1 MARLLIYLLAGF
13 VITSTGIAATT
24 SGKVIKVLPHFL
36 DLEGRE
42 SLNPSLYER
51 DAYQALLRRDPK
63 KRSAL
68 RFDVQ
73 WKSKQDRPLL
83 LKVEMRGGKGSEATE
98 AAMEKSE
105 RHLSGFSKWS
115 GLTLSGDQYQKFGEL
130 VAWRVTLWDGDKLV
144 SEKKSFLW

>member
-1 MARLLIYLLAGF
+1 MFRTVICLALFCLTAG
-13 VITSTGIAATT
+13 TAMGAA
-24 SGKVIKVLPHFL
+24 KIVKVLPHFL

-51 DAYQALLRRDPK
+51 DAYQALLRREPK

-73 WKSKQDRPLL
+73 WRSRQDSPLKL
-83 LKVEMRGGKGSEATE
+83 RVEMRGGSGTEATS
-98 AAMEKSE
+98 AAVEITE
-105 RHLSGFSKWS
+105 RHLAGFSKWS
-115 GLTLSGDQYQKFGEL
+115 GLTLSGEEYRKFGEL
-130 VAWRVTLWDGDKLV
+130 IAWRVTLWDGQTLL